1 MEVNRPSQKKQT
13 SRKGKKAWRK
23 NVDIDDVEIGLE
35 ERREEI
41 RVHGEELDKIS
52 SDSLFTVDTE
62 GDSALQKKSIAPHKV
77 LKSTE
82 ILNRRSK
89 APGFS
94 NKHKKSDDK
103 IDGVKRKDIHRLMKI
118 AGRVANESSI
128 KAIHDKDG
136 LAKGQKVY
144 DVWGDEPTTV
154 TKSKKGN
161 VPKPEILE
169 KFSSIGWTTPKNA
182 PSTIKVKPLTVKE
195 VQLLP
200 DAGKSYNPS
209 LEDWKALID
218 KQYSTEKQRED
229 KRVELEAYSNKVR
242 KLIQSLDDKEEYSD
256 SDSEEAKEEEEDGEE
271 LDDEDKYALSINLPV
286 VNKKKTKH
294 QRNKM
299 KRHQERV
306 ELENQLKAL
315 KAQITELQK
324 VDDIQ
329 AEVDAQQPVIKSDIA
344 ERRVAKSKRL
354 GTKYHVLDDMV
365 EVKLSDELTDS
376 LRGLKSEGNLLYD
389 QVRKLQSDGK
399 IESRFATKKKR
410 KYNPKITEKW
420 TYKDLK

>member
-1 MEVNRPSQKKQT
+1 MEVNRPSQKNQT

-23 NVDIDDVEIGLE
+23 NVDIDDIEIGLE

-41 RVHGEELDKIS
+41 RVHGEELDKVS
-52 SDSLFTVDTE
+52 SDSLFTVDTD
-62 GDSALQKKSIAPHKV
+62 GDAALFKKSITPHKV

-82 ILNRRSK
+82 ILSRRSK

-94 NKHKKSDDK
+94 NKHKKLDNK
-103 IDGVKRKDIHRLMKI
+103 IDGVKKKDIHRLMKI

-136 LAKGQKVY
+136 LMKGQKVY
-144 DVWGDEPTTV
+144 DVWGEEEPV
-154 TKSKKGN
+154 QSKKN
-161 VPKPEILE
+161 STPKPEILE
-169 KFSSIGWTTPKNA
+169 KFSSIGFTAPTNA

-195 VQLLP
+195 VEAIP

-209 LEDWKALID
+209 LESWKDLID
-218 KQYSTEKQRED
+218 KQYTTQKEKED
-229 KRVELEAYSNKVR
+229 KRIELEAYSHKVR

-256 SDSEEAKEEEEDGEE
+256 SEDEEEEEAQVEE
-271 LDDEDKYALSINLPV
+271 EIDEEDKYALSINLPV
-286 VNKKKTKH
+286 ENKKKTKH

-299 KRHQERV
+299 KRHQERM
-306 ELENQLKAL
+306 ELEAQLKSL

-324 VDDIQ
+324 VETIQ
-329 AEVDAQQPVIKSDIA
+329 AEVEAQQPNFKSDIA
-344 ERRVAKSKRL
+344 ERRVAKSKKL
-354 GTKYHVLDDMV
+354 GTRYHVLEDAI

-389 QVRKLQSDGK
+389 QMRKLQSDGK

-410 KYNPKITEKW
+410 KYTPKITEKW